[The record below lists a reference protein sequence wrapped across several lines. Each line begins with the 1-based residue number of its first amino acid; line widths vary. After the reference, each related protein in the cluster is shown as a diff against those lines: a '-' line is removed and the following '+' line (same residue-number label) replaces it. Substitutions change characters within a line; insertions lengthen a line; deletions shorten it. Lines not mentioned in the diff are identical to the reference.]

1 MKTIETSFIFHK
13 EQVQKYVRILGDS
26 NPIYE
31 SEESAR
37 KFGLLTIPIPPAM
50 PMTVYQSF
58 EIPWVMKPP
67 VIHRKQ
73 QCINHQQMFID
84 ETYTGFISLT
94 DVVVRKEYTFSKQT
108 LFLYDT
114 IGNLC
119 FSGISHIVSGEL
131 L

>member
-1 MKTIETSFIFHK
+1 MKTKETSFIFHK
-13 EQVQKYVRILGDS
+13 DQVQKYVQILGDS

-37 KFGLLTIPIPPAM
+37 KFGLQTIPIPPAM
-50 PMTVYQSF
+50 PMTVYQLF
-58 EIPWVMKPP
+58 EIPWMMKPP

-73 QCINHQQMFID
+73 QCITHQQMFID
-84 ETYTGFISLT
+84 ETYTGFITLT
-94 DVVVRKEYTFSKQT
+94 DVAVRKEYTFSKQT
-108 LFLYDT
+108 LFLYNT
-114 IGNLC
+114 TGKLC